1 VVTVDTIKSYGKS
14 LGIDEIRIAHA
25 EPFTDAYARIAE
37 QIETKLYLGTEHW
50 HRRDI
55 RQFCDP
61 HSKLARARS
70 IIAACQCYLTDED
83 PDMSAPGNPH
93 GLIARYTW
101 RNYYR
106 DLRQRLKKLAQYLNR
121 ETDAQYRVFSN
132 GPLAEKPI
140 AERCGIG
147 YYGKHCIII
156 TPTYGS
162 WVVLGEIVTDI
173 ELEPDPPLSLDCG
186 DCTVCMEACP
196 TKALIAPYVV
206 DRRKCIQALTNWVG
220 IIPDE
225 IAQVW
230 GKRLY
235 GCTTCQDVCPRNGD
249 VTPHRPRTD
258 VGYVGPSLPLF
269 DILSMDDTD
278 YRTRY
283 PNNQVTAHWIRFKA
297 IQRNALLCLAHT
309 PDKASLSVLEKFAT
323 CNDHILAETAQWSLR
338 NHKV

>member
-1 VVTVDTIKSYGKS
+1 MVTVDTIKSYSKT
-14 LGIDEIRIAHA
+14 LGIDEIRIAQA
-25 EPFTDAYARIAE
+25 ELFTDACAKMAE
-37 QIETKLYLGTEHW
+37 QIKAQLYLATEHW
-50 HRRDI
+50 YRRDLV
-55 RQFCDP
+55 RFCDP
-61 HSKLARARS
+61 HSKLAHARS
-70 IIAACQCYLTDED
+70 IIAACQCYLTDEV
-83 PDMSAPGNPH
+83 PDKSIPGNPH

-101 RNYYR
+101 RNHYR
-106 DLRQRLKKLAQYLNR
+106 DLRQRLHKLARFLNR
-121 ETDAQYRVFSN
+121 ETGAQFRVFSN

-140 AERCGIG
+140 AQRCGIG

-186 DCTVCMEACP
+186 DCTICMEACP
-196 TKALIAPYVV
+196 TRALIAPYVI
-206 DRRKCIQALTNWVG
+206 DRRKCIQALTNWYG
-220 IIPDE
+220 IIPEE

-235 GCTTCQDVCPRNGD
+235 GCTTCQDICPRNIE
-249 VTPHRPRTD
+249 VKPYRPRTD
-258 VGYVGPSLPLF
+258 VGYVGPSFPLF
-269 DILSMDDTD
+269 EILSMDDRD

-309 PDKASLSVLEKFAT
+309 PDKAGILVLEEFAK
-323 CNDHILAETAQWSLR
+323 CNDRILAQTAQWSLE
-338 NHKV
+338 NHRV